1 MALGKKNCNQRK
13 TEKGKKIKRLCLA
26 FYQMFIWL
34 KDSMQKTQEETVNC
48 KTTSEEV
55 KTSELQ
61 LLTLLAKKTLHIQ
74 CPGDRVLQL
83 L

>member
-1 MALGKKNCNQRK
+1 
-13 TEKGKKIKRLCLA
+13 
-26 FYQMFIWL
+26 
-34 KDSMQKTQEETVNC
+34 MQKTQEETVNC

-55 KTSELQ
+55 KTGELQ

-74 CPGDRVLQL
+74 CPRDRVLQL